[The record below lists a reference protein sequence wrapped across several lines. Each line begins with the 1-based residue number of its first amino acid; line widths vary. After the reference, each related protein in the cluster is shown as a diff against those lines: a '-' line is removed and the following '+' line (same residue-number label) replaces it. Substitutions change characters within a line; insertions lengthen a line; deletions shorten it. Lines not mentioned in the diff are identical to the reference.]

1 MGFRQI
7 RLKFNGHFIVRLSA
21 TIIAQE
27 RFSSPPIVI
36 GFRIIRL
43 KSYRLVVVHYGST
56 IVTQTSVGSAP
67 FVMGFRQIRL
77 EVNNLIIAHLRVGTP
92 SIVVGFHQLILLV
105 YLLSGIRPIF
115 VGFRIIRLESDRLVV
130 IRDSFTIIPQASF
143 DNPPFVV
150 GFRH

>member
-7 RLKFNGHFIVRLSA
+7 RLDINDL
-21 TIIAQE
+21 IIA
-27 RFSSPPIVI
+27 RYDNTMIAHHRVGIPPIVVGFHQLI
-36 GFRIIRL
+36 LLVYLLSGFGIRPIFVGFRKIRL
-43 KSYRLVVVHYGST
+43 ESDRLVVVRDGFT
-56 IVTQTSVGSAP
+56 IILQVSFDNPP
-67 FVMGFRQIRL
+67 F
-77 EVNNLIIAHLRVGTP
+77 
-92 SIVVGFHQLILLV
+92 VVGFHQLILLV

-130 IRDSFTIIPQASF
+130 VRDSFTIIPQASF